1 MNAELAATLAAERIG
16 SDFRHS
22 PKTVANAPN
31 RHAAASGIVIVEI
44 IVGISARDIIG
55 SVVQHRTEP
64 GSIYA
69 IAGPTASGKTALG
82 VDLALRIGGEV
93 INCDSV
99 QIYQGIQIATAKPT
113 IDEMRGVPHHLIGYV
128 DPNVNYT
135 AADWA
140 ADAAAKIREIE
151 SRGRVPI
158 LVGGTGFYLRT
169 LKQPLFDSPKT
180 DERLRERFRKIHS
193 EKGAEYLYRM
203 LSRVDPAAAAG
214 LPPKDHVRVIRALEV
229 FFQTGQRI
237 SEIRPQR
244 ADPPEFAN
252 RIVTF
257 VLNPPRAILYDL
269 IDRRTEHHFA
279 AGLVDEVKQLRASG
293 VKDSTNALGA
303 HAYRRVC
310 EYLRGERT
318 LAEAIEKSQQD
329 VRNYA
334 KRQLTWFRREPDVV
348 WLDGFGGD
356 KEMIGRIL
364 NECDLRPVGK

>member
-1 MNAELAATLAAERIG
+1 M
-16 SDFRHS
+16 
-22 PKTVANAPN
+22 
-31 RHAAASGIVIVEI
+31 VI
-44 IVGISARDIIG
+44 GISARDIIG

-69 IAGPTASGKTALG
+69 IAGPTASGKTELG
-82 VDLALRIGGEV
+82 VEVALRVGGEV

-99 QIYQGIQIATAKPT
+99 QIYKQIQIATAKPSAE
-113 IDEMRGVPHHLIGYV
+113 EMRGVPHHLIGYV
-128 DPNVNYT
+128 DANVNYT

-180 DERLRERFRKIHS
+180 DEQLRERFRAIHAA
-193 EKGAEYLYRM
+193 KGAEYLYRM
-203 LSRVDPAAAAG
+203 LSRIDAAAAAG

-229 FFQTGQRI
+229 YFQTGRRI

-244 ADPPEFAN
+244 ADPPEFVG

-257 VLNPPRAILYDL
+257 VLNPPRATLYDM
-269 IDRRTEHHFA
+269 IDRRTERHFE

-334 KRQLTWFRREPDVV
+334 KRQLTWFRREPDVI
-348 WLDGFGGD
+348 WLDGFGSD
-356 KEMIGRIL
+356 PEMADRVL
-364 NECDLRPVGK
+364 AARPLSAAPK